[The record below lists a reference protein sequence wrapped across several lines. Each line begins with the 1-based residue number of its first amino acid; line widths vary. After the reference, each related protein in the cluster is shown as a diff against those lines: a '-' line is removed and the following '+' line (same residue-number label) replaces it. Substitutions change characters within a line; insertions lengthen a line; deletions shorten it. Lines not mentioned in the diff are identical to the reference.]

1 MGPLMQDYGDG
12 IGVWIAAGIILVLI
26 LLLMVLNRL
35 IPEIVR

>member
-1 MGPLMQDYGDG
+1 MGQVMQDYGDG

>member
-1 MGPLMQDYGDG
+1 MQDYGDG